1 MAEARSRA
9 AGGAERR
16 EYGAARRTAEDQREQ
31 WVTHAFTT
39 LAEAGNR
46 GGAAR
51 AAVVQT
57 IGSEG
62 GCLTADEVCDRLR
75 ERGEQIGTAS
85 VYRALGLLSEL
96 RLLHGSSLS
105 GGPTRYELV
114 LPHGHHHHHVI
125 CDECGRTVP
134 FEDRAL
140 ESAIARLSE
149 RLEYSVHAHDVTLRG
164 VCPGCS

>member
-1 MAEARSRA
+1 MGRMASGAKREARRA
-9 AGGAERR
+9 
-16 EYGAARRTAEDQREQ
+16 AEDQRDE
-31 WVTHAFTT
+31 WVAHAFDR
-39 LAEAGNR
+39 LAEAGTR

-51 AAVVQT
+51 AAVVET

-96 RLLHGSSLS
+96 RLLHGTSLS

-114 LPHGHHHHHVI
+114 LPHGHHHHHVV
-125 CDECGRTVP
+125 CDECGRTVA

-149 RLEYSVHAHDVTLRG
+149 RLDYDVHAHDVTLRG

>member
-1 MAEARSRA
+1 MAS
-9 AGGAERR
+9 GGTPGAT
-16 EYGAARRTAEDQREQ
+16 GAARRTRRPGEDQREQ
-31 WVTHAFTT
+31 WVAHAFER

-51 AAVVQT
+51 AAVVET

-62 GCLTADEVCDRLR
+62 GCLTADEVYDRLR
-75 ERGEQIGTAS
+75 ARGDQIGTAS

-96 RLLHGSSLS
+96 RLLHGASLP
-105 GGPTRYELV
+105 GGATRYELV
-114 LPHGHHHHHVI
+114 LPHGDHHHHVV
-125 CDECGRTVP
+125 CDRCGRTVA

-149 RLEYSVHAHDVTLRG
+149 RLDYDVHAHDVTLRG